1 MGRVDTRHVSAA
13 AAEDH
18 AIVAALR
25 LVLLDAAVVVNP
37 NQTVTMTAF
46 EAPWQRLM
54 ALMEARR

>member
-1 MGRVDTRHVSAA
+1 MATIDTRHVSAA
-13 AAEDH
+13 AAEDA

-54 ALMEARR
+54 ALVETRR